1 MKVLIA
7 IPTLSTVPIEFFL
20 SILNL
25 KMADQTEVSVVA
37 NTLVYQ
43 ARNQLALKAIDEN
56 FDYVFW
62 IDSDMVFPSDTLV
75 RLIKSAEEH
84 EADYV
89 AGLAFWRHKPTN
101 PVVYDELV
109 WKQDPETG
117 LIDHGARIWKNYPK
131 DCFFECAGTGM
142 GCVLVRTSV
151 IRKVA
156 ETFKCSP
163 FEPMPFMSEDLSF
176 CWRLN
181 RLGVKMYCDSRIKVG
196 HVGQYIFDEAFY
208 LEQEHETRQSV

>member
-7 IPTLSTVPIEFFL
+7 IPTLNSVPIEFFM
-20 SILNL
+20 SILGL
-25 KMADQTEVSVVA
+25 KMVEDTEVSIVA
-37 NTLVYQ
+37 NSLVYQ
-43 ARNQLALKAIDEN
+43 ARNQLALKAIDEGY
-56 FDYVFW
+56 DYVLW
-62 IDSDMVFPSDTLV
+62 LDSDMVFASDTLT
-75 RLIKSAEEH
+75 RLLDDAEKYKV
-84 EADYV
+84 DYV

-101 PVVYDELV
+101 PVIYKRVLWGQNKDGTIE
-109 WKQDPETG
+109 
-117 LIDHGARIWKNYPK
+117 HGAEIWKDYPK
-131 DCFFECAGTGM
+131 DKFFEIGGSGM

-176 CWRLN
+176 CWRLA
-181 RLGVKMYCDSRIKVG
+181 RLGFPMYCDSRIKVG

-208 LEQEHETRQSV
+208 LEQENENTGRV